1 MNVSV
6 VGTFWIIASDPHV
19 RDYLLSRY
27 NHQYGLYL
35 EKHVS
40 WGTRNGEIRTQDLW
54 ILTQP
59 LYHLSYRASVEFLEF
74 TCNCYHRSIVNFVRK
89 NVEHCRQ
96 NFTSIF
102 SFFAVWR
109 YGRSS
114 DFLNFGEISS
124 FRNIEKTR
132 CQLFHFLFVIK
143 NLRNKSNWEMNN
155 LPSYRLHNNLFL
167 NWKPG

>member
-1 MNVSV
+1 MDSIRLYMLRYYSIYEYCRCLKLLAKFDPSFEERHISMTKGRFNFALPLSA
-6 VGTFWIIASDPHV
+6 II
-19 RDYLLSRY
+19 L
-27 NHQYGLYL
+27 
-35 EKHVS
+35 
-40 WGTRNGEIRTQDLW
+40 
-54 ILTQP
+54 
-59 LYHLSYRASVEFLEF
+59 EFLEF

-89 NVEHCRQ
+89 NVEHCRP

-132 CQLFHFLFVIK
+132 CQLFHFCLK
-143 NLRNKSNWEMNN
+143 
-155 LPSYRLHNNLFL
+155 
-167 NWKPG
+167 